1 MDDTTTETGIES
13 VRAEAVP
20 IGSRGLKNMGGVI
33 SEEYQKELRTLRQR
47 VAVYSEMAND
57 PYLGAA
63 LNVLETL
70 MAGIEYRIQPKKGN
84 EGSPRAINEA
94 EFVSW
99 ALRGME
105 TSWEDFM
112 SELLTMLTHGFAA
125 MERTFKIHQPPERW
139 RPVEGASNTS
149 VLDKERWA
157 GRVVFADIALRPAE
171 TVWEWVYDGDR
182 LVALKQQL
190 TATQVQDT
198 TPTIPM
204 ERVYLFRTVS
214 IKNNPEGRSIL
225 RRAYIPYVREK
236 HHRDLEAIGHER
248 DATGTPIVRVPKE
261 IMSAEAG
268 TTAYTRKQAA
278 QNIAKRMKTGT
289 EVGVVL
295 SSEVHEESKT
305 PLYDVSLLKSPGERQ
320 FDAGPIIERCNREKL
335 FATGTD
341 MILLGHEKT
350 GALNEGGNGSEKRD
364 ILNGGINAM
373 AERIAEVFNRQAI
386 KELCDLNGI
395 PEEVRPEMK
404 PQRLQREITL
414 SEFVKAIADLAG
426 AGFDVADD
434 ATENEARAR
443 LRLPLKEGVEEI

>member
-1 MDDTTTETGIES
+1 MDETKTETGIES

-47 VAVYSEMAND
+47 VAAYSEMSND

-84 EGSPRAINEA
+84 EKNERAIAEA
-94 EFVSW
+94 AFVSE
-99 ALRGME
+99 ALRGMA

-112 SELLTMLTHGFAA
+112 SELLTMLTFGFAA
-125 MERTFKIHQPPERW
+125 MERTFTVR
-139 RPVEGASNTS
+139 G
-149 VLDKERWA
+149 

-171 TVWEWVYDGDR
+171 TIWEWVYEGDK
-182 LVALKQQL
+182 LVAIKQQL
-190 TATQVQDT
+190 TATQVADPN
-198 TPTIPM
+198 PTIPM
-204 ERVYLFRTVS
+204 DRVYLFRTVS
-214 IKNNPEGRSIL
+214 VKNNPEGRSIL

-261 IMSAEAG
+261 IMQAAAG
-268 TTAYTRKQAA
+268 TDAYTRKQAA
-278 QNIAKRMKTGT
+278 QAIAKRMKTGT

-295 SSEVHEESKT
+295 SSEVDEDSKT
-305 PLYDVSLLKSPGERQ
+305 PRYDVSLLKSPGERQ

-386 KELCDLNGI
+386 RELCDLNGI
-395 PEEVRPEMK
+395 PDEVRPEMK

-414 SEFVKAIADLAG
+414 GEFVKAIADLAG

-443 LRLPLKEGVEEI
+443 LRLPLKEGESEV

>member
-1 MDDTTTETGIES
+1 MDETTETGIES
-13 VRAEAVP
+13 VRADAA

-47 VAVYSEMAND
+47 VAVYSEMSND

-84 EGSPRAINEA
+84 EKNERAIAEA
-94 EFVSW
+94 AFVSE
-99 ALRGME
+99 ALRGMA

-112 SELLTMLTHGFAA
+112 SELLTMLTFGFAA
-125 MERTFKIHQPPERW
+125 MERTFTVK
-139 RPVEGASNTS
+139 
-149 VLDKERWA
+149 D

-171 TVWEWVYDGDR
+171 TIWEWEYQGDR
-182 LVALKQQL
+182 LVAVKQQL
-190 TATQVQDT
+190 TATQVENPN
-198 TPTIPM
+198 PTIPM
-204 ERVYLFRTVS
+204 ERIYLFRTASV
-214 IKNNPEGRSIL
+214 KNNPEGRSIL

-261 IMSAEAG
+261 IMSATEGPAL
-268 TTAYTRKQAA
+268 TRKQAA
-278 QNIAKRMKTGT
+278 QTIAKRMKTGT

-295 SSEVHEESKT
+295 SSEVDEDSKT
-305 PLYDVSLLKSPGERQ
+305 PRYDVSLLKSPGERQ
-320 FDAGPIIERCNREKL
+320 FDAGPIIDRCNREKL

-373 AERIAEVFNRQAI
+373 AERIADVFNRQAI
-386 KELCDLNGI
+386 AELCDLNGI
-395 PEEVRPEMK
+395 PDDVRPEMK

-414 SEFVKAIADLAG
+414 GEFVKAIADLAG

-443 LRLPLKEGVEEI
+443 LRLPLKEGESEV

>member
-1 MDDTTTETGIES
+1 MDETKTETGIES

-47 VAVYSEMAND
+47 VAVYSEMSND

-70 MAGIEYRIQPKKGN
+70 MAGIEYRIQPKKGMERN
-84 EGSPRAINEA
+84 ERAIAEA
-94 EFVSW
+94 AFVSE
-99 ALRGME
+99 ALTGMA

-112 SELLTMLTHGFAA
+112 SELLTMLTFGFAA
-125 MERTFKIHQPPERW
+125 MERTFTVK
-139 RPVEGASNTS
+139 
-149 VLDKERWA
+149 D

-171 TVWEWVYDGDR
+171 TIWEWVYEGDR
-182 LVALKQQL
+182 LVAVKQQL
-190 TATQVQDT
+190 TATQVENPN
-198 TPTIPM
+198 PTIPM
-204 ERVYLFRTVS
+204 ERLYLFRTVS
-214 IKNNPEGRSIL
+214 VKNNPEGRSIL

-261 IMSAEAG
+261 IMQAAAG
-268 TTAYTRKQAA
+268 TDAYTRKQAA
-278 QNIAKRMKTGT
+278 QTIAKRMKTGT

-295 SSEVHEESKT
+295 SSEVDEDSKT
-305 PLYDVSLLKSPGERQ
+305 PRYDVSLLKSPGERQ

-341 MILLGHEKT
+341 VILLGHEKT
-350 GALNEGGNGSEKRD
+350 GALNEGGNGAEKRD
-364 ILNGGINAM
+364 ILNGGINGM
-373 AERIAEVFNRQAI
+373 AERIASVFNRQAI
-386 KELCDLNGI
+386 PELCDLNGI
-395 PEEVRPEMK
+395 PDEFRPEMK

-414 SEFVKAIADLAG
+414 GEFVKAIADLAG

-443 LRLPLKEGVEEI
+443 LRLPLKEGESEI

>member
-1 MDDTTTETGIES
+1 MDETKTETGIES

-47 VAVYSEMAND
+47 VATYSEMSND

-84 EGSPRAINEA
+84 EKNERAIAEA
-94 EFVSW
+94 AFVSSC
-99 ALRGME
+99 LTGMA

-112 SELLTMLTHGFAA
+112 SELLTMLTFGFAA
-125 MERTFKIHQPPERW
+125 MERTFTVR
-139 RPVEGASNTS
+139 
-149 VLDKERWA
+149 D
-157 GRVVFADIALRPAE
+157 GRVVFDDIALRPAE
-171 TVWEWVYDGDR
+171 TIWEWVYDGDK
-182 LVALKQQL
+182 LIAVKQQL
-190 TATQVQDT
+190 TATQVEDPN
-198 TPTIPM
+198 PTIPM

-214 IKNNPEGRSIL
+214 VKNNPEGRSIL

-248 DATGTPIVRVPKE
+248 DATGTPIVRVPRE
-261 IMSAEAG
+261 IMAAEPG
-268 TTAYTRKQAA
+268 TTAFTRKTAA
-278 QNIAKRMKTGT
+278 QTIAKRMKTGT

-341 MILLGHEKT
+341 VILLGHEKT
-350 GALNEGGNGSEKRD
+350 GALNEGGNGSDKRD
-364 ILNGGINAM
+364 ILNGGLNSM
-373 AERIAEVFNRQAI
+373 AERIASVFNRQAI

-395 PEEVRPEMK
+395 PEEFRPEMK

-414 SEFVKAIADLAG
+414 GEFVKAIADLAG

-434 ATENEARAR
+434 GTENEARAR
-443 LRLPLKEGVEEI
+443 LRLPLKEGEAEI